1 MGSTVERL
9 LVRTWNLFHG
19 NTKPRGRKAYL
30 EELVRLASADHPD
43 VLCLQELSIWA
54 LVHLADWS
62 AMSAVSDV
70 ARRPLPL
77 PGDLGRTLSELDSR
91 RFRSAVTGQAN
102 AVLLGPNFTVVEHRR
117 LALNPFRFRRAQAR
131 ALDLPLRERVSWASE
146 RRVCQVLRV
155 GRVDDTGTVVVANLH
170 ATGHHV
176 DKRLADAELMRAA
189 VYVDGFAQPDEPI
202 LLCGDFNLSMRN
214 SHTLPELMSVEWGFE
229 GATPTGID
237 HILVRDLRAGPPHI
251 WPVERRTRNGR
262 VLSDHAPV
270 EREVE

>member
-1 MGSTVERL
+1 MGGTVERL

-43 VLCLQELSIWA
+43 VLCLQELSVWA
-54 LVHLADWS
+54 LVHLTDWS
-62 AMSAVSDV
+62 AMSAVGDV

-77 PGDLGRTLSELDSR
+77 LGDLGRTLSELDSR

-102 AVLLGPNFTVVEHRR
+102 AVLLAPALKVVEHRR

-131 ALDLPLRERVSWASE
+131 ALDLPLRERISWASE

-155 GRVDDTGTVVVANLH
+155 QREDDSVVVANLH

-176 DKRLADAELMRAA
+176 DKRLADAELLRAA
-189 VYVDGFAQPDEPI
+189 VYVDGFADPGEPI

-214 SHTLPELMSVEWGFE
+214 SHTLPELMNAEWGFE
-229 GATPTGID
+229 GATPIGID
-237 HILVRDLRAGPPHI
+237 HILVRGLRAGPAHI
-251 WPVERRTRNGR
+251 WPLERRTRNGR

-270 EREVE
+270 ERETV

>member
-1 MGSTVERL
+1 M
-9 LVRTWNLFHG
+9 
-19 NTKPRGRKAYL
+19 
-30 EELVRLASADHPD
+30 EELVRLASADEPD
-43 VLCLQELSIWA
+43 VLCLQELSVWA
-54 LVHLADWS
+54 LVHLGDWS
-62 AMSAVSDV
+62 GMTAVADV

-77 PGDLGRTLSELDSR
+77 LGELGRTLSELDSR

-102 AVLLGPNFTVVEHRR
+102 AVLVTRALEVVEHRR
-117 LALNPFRFRRAQAR
+117 LALNPFRFRRAQAHR
-131 ALDLPLRERVSWASE
+131 LDLPLRERISWASE

-155 GRVDDTGTVVVANLH
+155 RREADTLVVANLH

-176 DKRLADAELMRAA
+176 DKRLADAELLRAA
-189 VYVDGFAQPDEPI
+189 VYVDGFANPGEPI

-237 HILVRDLRAGPPHI
+237 HILVRGLRAGPAHI
-251 WPVERRTRNGR
+251 WPLERRTRNGR

-270 EREVE
+270 ERDVA